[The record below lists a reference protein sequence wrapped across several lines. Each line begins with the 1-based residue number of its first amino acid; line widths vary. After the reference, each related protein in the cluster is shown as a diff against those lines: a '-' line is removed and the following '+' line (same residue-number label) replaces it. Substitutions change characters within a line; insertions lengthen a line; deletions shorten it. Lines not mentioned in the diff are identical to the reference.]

1 MDMSR
6 MRMVLVAGVL
16 VAALL
21 VAVVSAVNAE
31 CPYAASGVAAGQQT
45 EGGPAG

>member
-1 MDMSR
+1 MSA

-16 VAALL
+16 MLALF

-31 CPYAASGVAAGQQT
+31 CPYAASSIAANRLANPQG
-45 EGGPAG
+45 